1 MLLLI
6 IWTRVRIITPCWF
19 HCLFIMMILLLVL
32 KKWKINLDMSYFV
45 AFVSSKYF
53 LARFLFPSF
62 LKFENLLFPCF
73 FHIKSWNCFVISA
86 KSSSISSSSSSS
98 SLCSLTWWTTLNAIF
113 FFWLLSLF
121 LPFHG
126 NLICH

>member
-1 MLLLI
+1 MLLFI

-98 SLCSLTWWTTLNAIF
+98 SSSLCSLTWWTTLNANF
-113 FFWLLSLF
+113 FFLASLLVLAFSW
-121 LPFHG
+121 
-126 NLICH
+126 